1 MQREFFTNLLQ
12 KGLSMGTSFKYVVF
26 THHRKKDGTIPVC
39 IRMTHN
45 GKSKYETTSLV
56 VTKEQVTRKM
66 DRITDQTILDSIN
79 RKLSEYRQAVAAID
93 GAEYYTADELWDA
106 VRETMRGNRH
116 NFHLDLFDFA
126 EGQMQ
131 RMEPKTAEGYKTALN
146 ALKRFVK
153 CDRLD
158 INRIDYPFL
167 LDFRDFL
174 ATEPPVPN
182 GKGKHQAKTK
192 GSRAVSYYLSCL
204 RSLHN
209 MARAIYN
216 DDADGTLNIPRQ
228 PFKKGLIPAQ
238 PSTKHRTL
246 TVAQMKALA
255 AVELPQ
261 GSQAALA
268 RDVFMLSFAMIG
280 ENTIDLYHATTDEVK
295 NGIQTYNRRKTDS
308 VRPDNALMKVR
319 IEPEAEAI
327 INQYGAT
334 DGHHLLNF
342 HARYSDHRN
351 FNNMVNKGLK
361 KVAEAVNE
369 AADKAERLPEDLNF
383 YYARHTWSTLAM
395 NICGY
400 DFDTVH
406 QALNHARRGADRV
419 TGIYIE
425 RDFTKAW
432 EANRKVLDLMK

>member
-1 MQREFFTNLLQ
+1 
-12 KGLSMGTSFKYVVF
+12 MGTSFNYVIF
-26 THHRKKDGTIPVC
+26 KHHRKKDGTIPVN

-56 VTKEQVTRKM
+56 VSKEQVTRKM
-66 DRITDQTILDSIN
+66 DRITDQRILEAVN
-79 RKLSEYRQAVAAID
+79 RRLADYRLAVAAID

-106 VRETMRGNRH
+106 VHEIMRGNR
-116 NFHLDLFDFA
+116 NKFHLDIFEFA
-126 EGQMQ
+126 ECQMQ

-174 ATEPPVPN
+174 ATEPPVAN
-182 GKGKHQAKTK
+182 GKGKHQAKAK
-192 GSRAVSYYLSCL
+192 NSRALSSYLSCL

-209 MARAIYN
+209 MARTIYN
-216 DDADGTLNIPRQ
+216 DEDTGMLNIPRQ
-228 PFKKGLIPAQ
+228 PFKKGLIPPQ
-238 PSTKHRTL
+238 PVTKHRTL

-255 AVELPQ
+255 AVKLPK

-295 NGIQTYNRRKTDS
+295 DGIQTYNRRKTDS

-334 DGHHLLNF
+334 DGHHFLNF
-342 HARYSDHRN
+342 HARYSDHKN

-369 AADKAERLPEDLNF
+369 AADKTEQLPEGLNF

-395 NICGY
+395 NTCGF

-419 TGIYIE
+419 TGIYVE

-432 EANRKVLDLMK
+432 DANRKVLDLLK